1 MSGATTKQKFFEQL
15 LVSPPLPASQ
25 GKTIS
30 QQALASITLLSIF
43 LPSEEVFRTMIGR
56 GVERPIVEAKRGAF
70 QGVHGPASRTV
81 RS

>member
-1 MSGATTKQKFFEQL
+1 MLYLT
-15 LVSPPLPASQ
+15 V
-25 GKTIS
+25 
-30 QQALASITLLSIF
+30 LASITLLSIF

>member
-1 MSGATTKQKFFEQL
+1 MTPSATSSHLKGYQGQ
-15 LVSPPLPASQ
+15 SPW
-25 GKTIS
+25 
-30 QQALASITLLSIF
+30 LASITLLSIF